1 MAGLEK
7 IISQIRHEAEEKG
20 ERMIAAAEK
29 DAEQMLETAREE
41 ALAVC
46 GEIEKKSERDVA
58 NTLERGRSAADLK
71 LRQGILARK
80 QRLIDEILTEAREAV
95 NHMEPELYFQ
105 AMVRLAVRS
114 AMAGDG
120 TVTFSETDL
129 RRLPE
134 GLEERMNAALE
145 IPDASLH
152 ISDIPGKLD
161 GGFIL
166 SYGEIEENC
175 SIEALFDSERE
186 RLKDLVQEILF
197 T

>member
-1 MAGLEK
+1 
-7 IISQIRHEAEEKG
+7 
-20 ERMIAAAEK
+20 
-29 DAEQMLETAREE
+29 
-41 ALAVC
+41 
-46 GEIEKKSERDVA
+46 
-58 NTLERGRSAADLK
+58 
-71 LRQGILARK
+71 
-80 QRLIDEILTEAREAV
+80 
-95 NHMEPELYFQ
+95 
-105 AMVRLAVRS
+105 
-114 AMAGDG
+114 
-120 TVTFSETDL
+120 
-129 RRLPE
+129 
-134 GLEERMNAALE
+134 MNAALE